1 MERERDDSTQS
12 ATALS
17 KQSYRTIS
25 RRNRSKTRV
34 HGEDFPSST
43 NVERRY
49 EPAHLFFSEK
59 TITEHKSNTKALVL
73 FVSSLSSSSSSVVL
87 GDDDERET

>member
-43 NVERRY
+43 NVERR
-49 EPAHLFFSEK
+49 ESAHLFFNDK
-59 TITEHKSNTKALVL
+59 TITEHKSNAKALVL
-73 FVSSLSSSSSSVVL
+73 FVSSLSSSSSVVL